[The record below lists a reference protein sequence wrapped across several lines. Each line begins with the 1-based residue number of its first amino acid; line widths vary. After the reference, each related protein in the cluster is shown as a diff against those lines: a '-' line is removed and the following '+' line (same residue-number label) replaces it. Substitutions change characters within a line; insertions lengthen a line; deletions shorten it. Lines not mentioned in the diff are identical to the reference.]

1 MDLTFDRPSSRGL
14 LSATQP
20 IPKARSLIPLSG
32 RKSFTPVLGGCA
44 TPQTPLKNWS
54 ATAVL
59 ARIPGSK
66 MKKRSR
72 TARLQKP
79 KAQLFYTA
87 PGDIAEW
94 TPVSGGAGVIDC

>member
-1 MDLTFDRPSSRGL
+1 MSDHQAEVQ

-32 RKSFTPVLGGCA
+32 RKSFTPVLGGNA

-72 TARLQKP
+72 